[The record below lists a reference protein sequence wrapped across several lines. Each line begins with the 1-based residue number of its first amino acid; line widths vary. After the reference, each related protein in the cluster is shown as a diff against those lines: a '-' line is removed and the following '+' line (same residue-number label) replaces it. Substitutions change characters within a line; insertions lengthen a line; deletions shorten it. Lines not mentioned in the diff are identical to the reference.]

1 MSKPKVQMNLK
12 FQIMNPLSFVIHL
25 TFGFCHLKFSIA
37 SAIERSLAWIH
48 NIIRIQGFLNLPH
61 QCHFYSIVFQ
71 GHIVRFGEADAMFTR
86 QGPLE
91 GDG

>member
-1 MSKPKVQMNLK
+1 MNLK

-61 QCHFYSIVFQ
+61 
-71 GHIVRFGEADAMFTR
+71 
-86 QGPLE
+86 
-91 GDG
+91 